1 LGGCIAK
8 IKSLKKV
15 DKMKPKKEEIPEGF
29 SGLTYA
35 PSSENAF
42 YMLLGLLSPYLQS
55 RLRFEKF
62 EISPLP
68 KKNEYGRRISA
79 SGEYYTD
86 ERWEKATFELSI
98 LSSSYSRKK
107 NKQSDS
113 DAVFLICWMDDAAKR
128 PDQIR
133 KVISLLNIFDQVPM
147 DLRQRIILHPNRIAK
162 LPDLIDEDHIDQFS
176 AANSIK
182 VQRLLLRW
190 PYHQRSGV
198 FHLHSGHLEI
208 LLTLFGTGEA
218 SIRACV
224 YEKGEYLGVDKH
236 IYQHIRSEF
245 DTSKFRIEETGKRV
259 NIWLHE
265 MRIEDVDRLADL
277 VAKDITSEFKKGS

>member
-1 LGGCIAK
+1 
-8 IKSLKKV
+8 
-15 DKMKPKKEEIPEGF
+15 MKPKEEVSDGF

-35 PSSENAF
+35 PNCENAL
-42 YMLLGLLSPYLQS
+42 YLLLGLLSPYLHS

-62 EISPLP
+62 EISPFP

-79 SGEYYTD
+79 SGEYYAD
-86 ERWEKATFELSI
+86 ERWGKATFEFSI
-98 LSSSYSRKK
+98 LSSSYSRRKD
-107 NKQSDS
+107 KQPDS

-128 PDQIR
+128 PDQIG
-133 KVISLLNIFDQVPM
+133 KVISLQHILDQVPN

-162 LPDLIDEDHIDQFS
+162 LSDLIDEEQVDQFS

-218 SIRACV
+218 SIRVCV
-224 YEKGEYLGVDKH
+224 YEKGEYLGVDKG
-236 IYQHIRSEF
+236 IFQHIRSEF
-245 DTSKFRIEETGKRV
+245 DTSKLKIEETGKRV
-259 NIWLHE
+259 NIWLDE

-277 VAKDITSEFKKGS
+277 VAKDITSKFKKGS